1 MCRKMAELR
10 LVHGEL
16 IIECLGRDTEENALC
31 LGNLARLGN
40 AGCQIDVDDFG
51 EGMGGLSSC
60 RYPRLY

>member
-1 MCRKMAELR
+1 M
-10 LVHGEL
+10 HGEL